1 MSKEFVDAVISGDNV
16 QAQDVFKSAISDKV
30 GETLEVK
37 RRDYAKA
44 FVSSLPQA
52 VEDDDWVQ

>member
-1 MSKEFVDAVISGDNV
+1 MSKEFVDAVMSGDNV
-16 QAQDVFKSAISDKV
+16 QAQDAFKSSIADKV

-52 VEDDDWVQ
+52 VEEDD

>member
-1 MSKEFVDAVISGDNV
+1 MSRDFVDSVINNDNV
-16 QAQDVFKSAISDKV
+16 TAQDTFKSAMADKV

-52 VEDDDWVQ
+52 VENDDWV